1 MNRAASATDVATAPV
16 GAANMRKT
24 MGCFATGVAVIT
36 TADHGESHGM
46 TVNSLTSVS
55 LDPPLLLVCF
65 TRGART
71 SACVTSSGSFAVNI
85 LGARQEQ
92 LSNTFARRGEDH
104 FDGMDLPTHTSGV
117 PLLPGALAHLVC
129 SVEQT
134 MDGGD
139 HVIVLGRVRGVAHRD
154 GAPLLFF
161 GGTYGDFTDR
171 GHTADFWYC

>member
-1 MNRAASATDVATAPV
+1 MSTMTRLDPTEL
-16 GAANMRKT
+16 RRT
-24 MGCFATGVAVIT
+24 MGRFATGVAVIT
-36 TADHGESHGM
+36 TSLDGEPHGM

-71 SACVTSSGSFAVNI
+71 AECVEASGRFAVNI

-92 LSNTFARRGEDH
+92 VSNAFARRGADH
-104 FDGMDLPTHTSGV
+104 FAGVDLPTATGGV
-117 PLLPGALAHLVC
+117 PLIPGALAHAVC
-129 SVEQT
+129 SVERVL
-134 MDGGD
+134 DGGD
-139 HVIVLGRVRGVAHRD
+139 HVVVLGAVEEVSHRD

-171 GHTADFWYC
+171 GDPAEFWYS